1 MPFFYVSRVT
11 NLTTPRSAPDLELLL
26 RRSWAVFARQNYSI
40 NICQH
45 KFFVSSRNT
54 VKLWWNLLRVLKR
67 ANSRA
72 CELEI
77 NASLLAPPDPC
88 VPGPRAEDARGRE
101 ALGTRMQ
108 LHYKIFR
115 YLKRETKLEVK
126 NYQSKNGLFHCILHD
141 IFCEISI
148 INFPTNGIRLK
159 LRNVFEIVFNRQ
171 TPQTSNRQRSF
182 WFYNSIIIAF
192 TPVLKYVKQ
201 LLNLCSLAMI

>member
-67 ANSRA
+67 PNSRA

-115 YLKRETKLEVK
+115 YLKPFSYPEPILRAVNGARQGALAKSISNWHLIGYNEGYCSNNV
-126 NYQSKNGLFHCILHD
+126 YIFYHVFMVSGFGFGQSPSSH
-141 IFCEISI
+141 
-148 INFPTNGIRLK
+148 R
-159 LRNVFEIVFNRQ
+159 
-171 TPQTSNRQRSF
+171 
-182 WFYNSIIIAF
+182 A
-192 TPVLKYVKQ
+192 
-201 LLNLCSLAMI
+201 